1 MYNSFTAGTKA
12 EPEKY
17 NNELRS
23 VSQKFKEAG
32 VQAVILDLRYNEGGS
47 MDCVQLL
54 GTILTSADRLGEPMA
69 YLEYND
75 KNTDKDAT
83 ILFGTDR
90 EINLDLHSLIAI
102 TSGTTMGAP
111 EMLIRSLFLEDVYPI
126 ATVGSS
132 TKGQNVATE
141 QFINEEFLWSVNPV
155 VCTVYNSQHD
165 TYGAIS
171 PATDL
176 KVSETT
182 IDGSTNYSEFLPFGT
197 FDKDGKSERLLKIA
211 IGVLDGTYP
220 PKDDEAPEEST
231 TQTRFKVEKS
241 VNSPAS
247 RRFSSKGLR
256 L

>member
-1 MYNSFTAGTKA
+1 MD
-12 EPEKY
+12 
-17 NNELRS
+17 
-23 VSQKFKEAG
+23 AG
-32 VQAVILDLRYNEGGS
+32 VHAVILDLRYNEGGS

-220 PKDDEAPEEST
+220 PKDDETPEESA
-231 TQTRFKVEKS
+231 TQTHFKVEKS
-241 VNSPAS
+241 VSSPAS